1 VTVSYA
7 AMRTTS
13 GSLKGLLQCW
23 RLAAGVACCLLACE
37 PTIPKTDSPAPPVD
51 SASTA
56 ASSAVAAASVAVREA
71 AGVDGNAF
79 EYDAELFEKKRKA
92 RPGDW
97 LDRFPQTGLTF
108 DEYSKMDVVRVTEQ
122 RNKIVLQPLGEFR
135 DDKQLGHLQV
145 FTAAFFDTPT
155 TVAKPQRLPKKG
167 IRTRTQ
173 QGRTFRQAHAG
184 KLLDYLGTKLP
195 DDAVCLLGVTMTDLY
210 PEPSWNYVFGQASL
224 DERVG
229 VYSLARYY
237 PGFWNQTN
245 TAAARRKAVL
255 RSFKVLAHE
264 TGHMFSMPHCV
275 RYECVMNGSNSLE
288 EMDRSPAH
296 LCPQCLKMLQWNL
309 RFDVRKRYERLR
321 EIYRRDGLEEQA
333 AWLDR
338 RLAKL
343 GPSR

>member
-1 VTVSYA
+1 MTVSYA

-13 GSLKGLLQCW
+13 RPRQGLLQ
-23 RLAAGVACCLLACE
+23 RRILGAVVACCLLACD
-37 PTIPKTDSPAPPVD
+37 PTLPKTESTSPPVD
-51 SASTA
+51 SAA
-56 ASSAVAAASVAVREA
+56 AATSSAVAAASVAPPSA
-71 AGVDGNAF
+71 SDDGKAY

-97 LDRFPQTGLTF
+97 LHRFPQTGLTF
-108 DEYSKMDVVRVTEQ
+108 DEYAKMDVVRATEQ

-135 DDKQLGHLQV
+135 DAEQLEHLQV

-155 TVAKPQRLPKKG
+155 TIAKPQPLPKKG
-167 IRTRTQ
+167 LRTRGQ

-184 KLLDYLGTKLP
+184 MLLDYLGSKLP
-195 DDAVCLLGVTMTDLY
+195 SDAVCLLGVTMTDLY
-210 PEPSWNYVFGQASL
+210 PEPSWNYVFGQATL

-237 PGFWNQTN
+237 PAFWNQTN

-264 TGHMFSMPHCV
+264 TGHMFSMEHCV

-321 EIYRRDGLEEQA
+321 EIYRREGLEEQA

-343 GPSR
+343 GDSH